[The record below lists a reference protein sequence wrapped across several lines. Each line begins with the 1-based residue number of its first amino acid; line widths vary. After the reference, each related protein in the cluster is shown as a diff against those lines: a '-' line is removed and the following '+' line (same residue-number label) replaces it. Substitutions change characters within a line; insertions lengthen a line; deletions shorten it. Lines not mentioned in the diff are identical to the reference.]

1 MPHALCSITK
11 VCFSYFNLF
20 ENMTQKIFLRFLVL
34 FLAFTFVVST
44 VARSIKTNKED
55 PSAHAVQDLQAQ
67 DLRDGEELFD
77 VEGRI
82 LEFETADYKG
92 PGANPGHDPKTPG
105 KP

>member
-1 MPHALCSITK
+1 MAQNTF
-11 VCFSYFNLF
+11 V
-20 ENMTQKIFLRFLVL
+20 RFLVF
-34 FLAFTFVVST
+34 FLCFSFVVST
-44 VARSIKTNKED
+44 VSGSIKTNKED
-55 PSAHAVQDLQAQ
+55 QSVAVQDLQAQ

-92 PGANPGHDPKTPG
+92 TGANPGHDPKTPG